1 MKTLSYFLLFLL
13 ISISCKSGAGTED
26 LRNGDI
32 IFQITNSR
40 QGQAVQIATGSKYTH
55 VGILF
60 KKDDELLVYEAV
72 QPVKITP
79 LEEWIER
86 GVDNHY
92 VVKRL
97 KNADN
102 LLTNEVLAKMK
113 NIGEQHIG
121 KDYDSYFEWTDT
133 RMYCSELVWKI
144 YNQALGLEIGGR
156 KRLSDFNLDNEIV
169 RQQLMERY
177 GNNIPMDEP
186 MISPGDMFDSDLL
199 ETVEV
204 YLEK

>member
-13 ISISCKSGAGTED
+13 ISISCKSGAGSDE

-72 QPVKITP
+72 QPVKIT
-79 LEEWIER
+79 LLDEWIER

-113 NIGEQHIG
+113 NIGEKHIG

-144 YNQALGLEIGGR
+144 YNQALGIEIGGR
-156 KRLSDFNLDNEIV
+156 KRLGDFNIKNEIV
-169 RQQLMERY
+169 QQQLRERY
-177 GNNIPMDEP
+177 GDNIPMDEP

-199 ETVEV
+199 ETVE
-204 YLEK
+204 EN